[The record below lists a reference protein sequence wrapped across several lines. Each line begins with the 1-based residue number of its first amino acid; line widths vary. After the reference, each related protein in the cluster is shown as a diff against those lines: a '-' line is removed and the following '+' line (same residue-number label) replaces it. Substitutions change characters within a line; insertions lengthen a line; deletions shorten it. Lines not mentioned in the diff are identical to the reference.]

1 MVEARIR
8 TADRVDGFSIK
19 AFTEA
24 NGIVSTSV
32 VVRTSGSPGVSVWM
46 QLPAATSVTATS
58 VTAYSAAL
66 TLLVAEVLPVLAGAA
81 LVDRRVEA
89 AA

>member
-1 MVEARIR
+1 MGEARIR

-19 AFTEA
+19 ALTEA

-46 QLPAATSVTATS
+46 QLPAATS